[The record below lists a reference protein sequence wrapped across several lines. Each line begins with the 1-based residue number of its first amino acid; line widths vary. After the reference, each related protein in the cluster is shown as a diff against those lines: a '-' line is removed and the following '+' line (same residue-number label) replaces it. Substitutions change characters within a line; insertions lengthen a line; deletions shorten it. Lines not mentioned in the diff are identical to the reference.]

1 MFDSFR
7 TLVEKRVTTKSVYL
21 CVHGFG
27 PISKTGILEKVGGS
41 LANLNRFLDELEQ
54 AGLVTHSRGS
64 GRRAGRYTVV
74 SDAAYAVGG
83 YVNNDVIGIGC
94 CDIAGNV
101 SNAAEVFFE
110 DIRTP
115 QRALEF
121 FTDTFHTMYT
131 GEVKN
136 RCLGS
141 AIAITGPVDRRAG
154 KLLAPVNLP
163 GWSDLPLRKLL
174 EEAFGIRVAVEL
186 FAEAI
191 LLGELFFNNH
201 DIDSRI
207 VLLWLDDGIGAG
219 ISDKGRMNLDQT
231 DRTSILGHQVVD
243 FNGVPCGCGKRGCLL
258 GYGSIP
264 GFMRYLRS
272 HLDIDDERIEEAN
285 ARFRGDP
292 WHVSRDLER
301 IELAKGGRLRDTFE
315 NYALEELD
323 RAYFAGLSNVINVL
337 RSDRIV
343 FSGRLAHR
351 YRERFE
357 RIIGNVVETSMFFG
371 GHTPRI
377 EWKDLDSTELIRG
390 GAARVFNEFINLV
403 E

>member
-1 MFDSFR
+1 
-7 TLVEKRVTTKSVYL
+7 
-21 CVHGFG
+21 
-27 PISKTGILEKVGGS
+27 
-41 LANLNRFLDELEQ
+41 
-54 AGLVTHSRGS
+54 
-64 GRRAGRYTVV
+64 
-74 SDAAYAVGG
+74 
-83 YVNNDVIGIGC
+83 DVIGLGL

-101 SNAAEVFFE
+101 SHAHEVFFE

-115 QRALEF
+115 ERALEF
-121 FTDTFHTMYT
+121 FTDTFHALYA
-131 GEVKN
+131 GEVKK

-141 AIAITGPVDRRAG
+141 AIAVTGPVDRRAG
-154 KLLAPVNLP
+154 KLLSPVNLP
-163 GWSDLPLRKLL
+163 GWSDLPLRKML
-174 EEAFGIRVAVEL
+174 EEAFGIKVAVEL

-207 VLLWLDDGIGAG
+207 VLLWLDDGIGAS

-243 FNGVPCGCGKRGCLL
+243 FNGVPCSCGKRGCLI

-264 GFMRYLRS
+264 GFMRNLRLQ
-272 HLDIDDERIEEAN
+272 LDIDDKQIAEAT

-292 WHVSRDLER
+292 WRVSRDLEL
-301 IELAKGGRLRDTFE
+301 IELTKEDKLHDTFE
-315 NYALEELD
+315 SYALEDLD

-351 YRERFE
+351 YREHFE

-371 GHTPRI
+371 GHKPRI
-377 EWKDLDSTELIRG
+377 EWKDLDGTELIRG